1 MPPLSRLVRNLGC
14 RQPLDTFFD
23 EFDMQYEAARLD
35 AEPVVMAVYRDGA
48 QAHSPRLIVYGIAG
62 LVYGIAGLV
71 YGIAG
76 LVYGIAGLPLSRYSG
91 AAQPSKM
98 VPRKG
103 FEPPTHALRMRCSTS

>member
-1 MPPLSRLVRNLGC
+1 LVVVK
-14 RQPLDTFFD
+14 PLDTFFD

-48 QAHSPRLIVYGIAG
+48 QAHSPRLIVYE
-62 LVYGIAGLV
+62 
-71 YGIAG
+71 IAG

>member
-62 LVYGIAGLV
+62 LVYGIAGL
-71 YGIAG
+71 
-76 LVYGIAGLPLSRYSG
+76 PLSRYSG